1 MTTTKYGYKAEDWE
15 AAKEEMR
22 QILVERACLR
32 GMIPYS
38 DLVSRIEAI
47 RMEPDSFALAHMLG
61 EISQEEDAAGRGMLS
76 VIVVHKVGDMQ
87 PGPGFFQLAKK
98 NWGETRPTR
107 RPAGSR
113 NWTGC
118 MGTGAASAE
127 ERVGRWRPVRVIT
140 WVCVPRAGEIPGAT
154 ALSGCR
160 SRSRLLPPY
169 GVNPILGQS
178 APPLPLMTFAW
189 LREG

>member
-1 MTTTKYGYKAEDWE
+1 
-15 AAKEEMR
+15 
-22 QILVERACLR
+22 
-32 GMIPYS
+32 
-38 DLVSRIEAI
+38 
-47 RMEPDSFALAHMLG
+47 MLG

-127 ERVGRWRPVRVIT
+127 ERVGRWRR
-140 WVCVPRAGEIPGAT
+140 
-154 ALSGCR
+154 
-160 SRSRLLPPY
+160 
-169 GVNPILGQS
+169 
-178 APPLPLMTFAW
+178 
-189 LREG
+189 

>member
-38 DLVSRIEAI
+38 DLASRIEAI

-76 VIVVHKVGDMQ
+76 VIVVHKIGDMQ

-98 NWGETRPTR
+98 LGRDLSDKTTCWVEELHRVHGYWGSIR
-107 RPAGSR
+107 
-113 NWTGC
+113 
-118 MGTGAASAE
+118 
-127 ERVGRWRPVRVIT
+127 
-140 WVCVPRAGEIPGAT
+140 
-154 ALSGCR
+154 
-160 SRSRLLPPY
+160 
-169 GVNPILGQS
+169 
-178 APPLPLMTFAW
+178 
-189 LREG
+189 